1 MAAAAATNSA
11 SEVEETL
18 ARIRS
23 HNGVEGV
30 IIMNREGE
38 LARKLQPRVWRVLVS
53 YRAARVVL
61 VLSVPLMFVTTKLP
75 SLFLSN
81 NTDTTTHHRGNTA
94 NDAVGGADGGAR
106 GDAVAADVE
115 GVQPRARSGPDGRVE
130 HAAGAESEPGDHDRA
145 GQGVHTDCD
154 TEPSY
159 WGVVMICS
167 WIWIWGLFEWAVV
180 RVVAVMDDTST

>member
-1 MAAAAATNSA
+1 MCTIHMASVHESTRGTKGSFEVDDTSSPNANHGNKLKKSKSQNPTTQRRATMAAAAATNSA

-61 VLSVPLMFVTTKLP
+61 VLSVPLMFV
-75 SLFLSN
+75 N
-81 NTDTTTHHRGNTA
+81 N
-94 NDAVGGADGGAR
+94 
-106 GDAVAADVE
+106 
-115 GVQPRARSGPDGRVE
+115 
-130 HAAGAESEPGDHDRA
+130 
-145 GQGVHTDCD
+145 
-154 TEPSY
+154 
-159 WGVVMICS
+159 
-167 WIWIWGLFEWAVV
+167 
-180 RVVAVMDDTST
+180 

>member
-53 YRAARVVL
+53 YRAACAIDVRKQL
-61 VLSVPLMFVTTKLP
+61 NCP
-75 SLFLSN
+75 LFLSN
-81 NTDTTTHHRGNTA
+81 NTDTITGATLQTTLSEEQTA
-94 NDAVGGADGGAR
+94 
-106 GDAVAADVE
+106 
-115 GVQPRARSGPDGRVE
+115 E
-130 HAAGAESEPGDHDRA
+130 HAAVLSQLTSRASNLVRDLDPTDELSMLRVRSRNREIMIAPDKEFILIVIQNPHIGES
-145 GQGVHTDCD
+145 
-154 TEPSY
+154 S
-159 WGVVMICS
+159 
-167 WIWIWGLFEWAVV
+167 
-180 RVVAVMDDTST
+180 

>member
-61 VLSVPLMFVTTKLP
+61 VLHVRVSVPLMFV
-75 SLFLSN
+75 N
-81 NTDTTTHHRGNTA
+81 N
-94 NDAVGGADGGAR
+94 
-106 GDAVAADVE
+106 
-115 GVQPRARSGPDGRVE
+115 
-130 HAAGAESEPGDHDRA
+130 
-145 GQGVHTDCD
+145 
-154 TEPSY
+154 
-159 WGVVMICS
+159 
-167 WIWIWGLFEWAVV
+167 
-180 RVVAVMDDTST
+180 

>member
-53 YRAARVVL
+53 YRAASCRARIICAIDVRKQL
-61 VLSVPLMFVTTKLP
+61 NCL
-75 SLFLSN
+75 LFLSN
-81 NTDTTTHHRGNTA
+81 NTDTTTGATLQTTLSEEQTA
-94 NDAVGGADGGAR
+94 
-106 GDAVAADVE
+106 
-115 GVQPRARSGPDGRVE
+115 E
-130 HAAGAESEPGDHDRA
+130 HAAMLSQLTSRASNLVRDLDPTDELSMLRVRSRNREIMIAPDKEFILIVIQNPHIGES
-145 GQGVHTDCD
+145 
-154 TEPSY
+154 S
-159 WGVVMICS
+159 
-167 WIWIWGLFEWAVV
+167 
-180 RVVAVMDDTST
+180 

>member
-53 YRAARVVL
+53 YRAARIICAIDVRKQL
-61 VLSVPLMFVTTKLP
+61 NCP
-75 SLFLSN
+75 LFLSN
-81 NTDTTTHHRGNTA
+81 NTDTITGATLQTTLSEEQTA
-94 NDAVGGADGGAR
+94 
-106 GDAVAADVE
+106 
-115 GVQPRARSGPDGRVE
+115 E
-130 HAAGAESEPGDHDRA
+130 HAAVLSQLTSRASNLVRDLDPTDELSMLRVRSRNREIMIAPDKEFILIVIQNPHIGES
-145 GQGVHTDCD
+145 
-154 TEPSY
+154 S
-159 WGVVMICS
+159 
-167 WIWIWGLFEWAVV
+167 
-180 RVVAVMDDTST
+180 